1 MASVLA
7 PAAQLTA
14 PTSPT
19 HSARWPP
26 TSQSPPSQRRPAAA
40 RPQASAPPPSLPAHV
55 ALAVSFTSMS
65 SDAHSY
71 LSQAHPPNCRL
82 GCPVPCPSRSTVQ
95 QTQVQTKL
103 PLRPPPSPPQQTAVP
118 FAGCLEGKTRP
129 TSVLP
134 FPSFLVHPTP
144 QETLLALSSNPAFP
158 ATMSRSSVLLQ

>member
-26 TSQSPPSQRRPAAA
+26 TSQRPPSQRRPAAA
-40 RPQASAPPPSLPAHV
+40 GPRASAPPPSLPAHV
-55 ALAVSFTSMS
+55 ALAVSFISTSS
-65 SDAHSY
+65 AAHSY
-71 LSQAHPPNCRL
+71 QAHPPNCRL

-95 QTQVQTKL
+95 QTHVQTKL
-103 PLRPPPSPPQQTAVP
+103 PLRPPPSPPQQIAVP
-118 FAGCLEGKTRP
+118 FAGCSEGKTRP

-158 ATMSRSSVLLQ
+158 ATMSRPSVLLQ